1 MNYDAFK
8 AELIK
13 DCIELNTKSDFDK
26 KFLNSNRYLRSYKFE
41 FNCLNIIS

>member
-1 MNYDAFK
+1 MAIRY
-8 AELIK
+8 ELSLFLMK
-13 DCIELNTKSDFDK
+13 MYHFDK